1 MSLIREALKKAADK
15 TESPPPLPSGGGSGE
30 IKVGSV
36 PFKKIGLVILILI
49 GLTGILLYSFFP
61 GGLPFTKTQPPPAP
75 KPIAKKNEI
84 KTPERIPVKG
94 IELAQGKVSENF
106 ETKGPQ
112 SLPVQMKKFPEQ
124 GPIKSSEGIS
134 TAVPT
139 TRFISPRSTPGTFP
153 RPYASAKPVIKT
165 RPPTEISESPR
176 APAAVEEPDSLE
188 GVRLFNEAVRN
199 QNKGLFPQAIQ
210 AYQEILFI
218 RPNHWETYNNL
229 GLIYQEQKRFAQ
241 ALEMFQKALSLNP
254 RYLKGFNNLGLYYLN
269 LGKYEEAGNQF
280 RKVLDL
286 DPSFLPAYI
295 NLAVVLNR
303 QGQVE
308 QARKVLL
315 KALEYDSENIEAH
328 YNLGLLWEN
337 QGVESKALE
346 HYKKFISK
354 AQGPYIKLADELKKR
369 WPELK

>member
-1 MSLIREALKKAADK
+1 
-15 TESPPPLPSGGGSGE
+15 
-30 IKVGSV
+30 
-36 PFKKIGLVILILI
+36 LVILLLI
-49 GLTGILLYSFFP
+49 GLSGVLVYSFFP
-61 GGLPFTKTQPPPAP
+61 HSRPFTKMPRPPAP
-75 KPIAKKNEI
+75 IPPAKKTEI
-84 KTPERIPVKG
+84 KSPAPVK
-94 IELAQGKVSENF
+94 EREFAQQIVPRKIDAKS
-106 ETKGPQ
+106 PQ
-112 SLPVQMKKFPEQ
+112 PLQGQVKKPPEQ
-124 GPIKSSEGIS
+124 VPVEKSEGIS

-139 TRFISPRSTPGTFP
+139 TRFISPRSTPMTFF
-153 RPYASAKPVIKT
+153 RPYASAKPVIKIK
-165 RPPTEISESPR
+165 PPSKIPESPR
-176 APAAVEEPDSLE
+176 APAAQEEPDSLPV
-188 GVRLFNEAVRN
+188 VRLFNEAVRN

-210 AYQEILFI
+210 AYQEILSI

-229 GLIYQEQKRFAQ
+229 GLIYQEQKRFSQ

-269 LGKYEEAGNQF
+269 LGKFEEAGNQF

-315 KALEYDSENIEAH
+315 QALEYDSENLEAH
-328 YNLGLLWEN
+328 YNLGLLWEK

-354 AQGPYIKLADELKKR
+354 AKGPYIELADELKKR